1 MTTPTS
7 AARGQ
12 PLSAVLRML
21 AQETGRER
29 VSIGELLHALGD
41 RALGAL
47 LFIFAFP
54 NVLPVPPG
62 TSAILGAPLVFLAAQ
77 LMLGRAPWLPSVV
90 ANRSIA
96 HADFSALV
104 RRVEPWLQRAEKML
118 RPRLAHLAQPP
129 MEYAIGLVCLLLAL
143 ILFLPIPLGNVL
155 PALSI
160 SVLALAILE
169 RDGLWVVAGLGV
181 AAGAAVLVSGVIYAM
196 VKAVVYFVVNILQ

>member
-7 AARGQ
+7 AARQ
-12 PLSAVLRML
+12 PLSAVLRTL

-47 LFIFAFP
+47 IFIFAFP

-181 AAGAAVLVSGVIYAM
+181 AAAATALVSGVIYAM
-196 VKAVVYFVVNILQ
+196 VKAAVYFVVNILQ

>member
-12 PLSAVLRML
+12 PLSAVLRTL

-104 RRVEPWLQRAEKML
+104 RRVEPWLQRAERML

-181 AAGAAVLVSGVIYAM
+181 AAGATALVSGVIYAM
-196 VKAVVYFVVNILQ
+196 VKAAVYFVVNILQ